1 MRHGM
6 LRLWQILRFV
16 VFLFF
21 LFQSGVVVLI
31 VEVWCG
37 FAHESSSRTTWYSL
51 SSSCRE
57 WLFEIFDDHSFNNNP
72 LMLVNSEDDPDSVT
86 CATRFQMKLM
96 RKYGE
101 PLPRLFIGSFDEAI
115 NKAKRDFK
123 FLLVYLHSDIH
134 ENTPRFCRS
143 LITISL
149 SCFTS
154 FCFFFESHWKIFLC
168 MFWNECLVSRKVL
181 CTERITS
188 FIDEHFIVWAGDV
201 QTAEGFKVSSLTHFW
216 TKRRSFHFSNI
227 TFFVSDFWF
236 LTSYCYV
243 SHRSVI
249 FSLHPHIPSLLFV
262 HIFMQHRTSK
272 HICYNV
278 VIIFT
283 SLVIQALLFLKKLK
297 VITFWKNSNHS
308 FFSTKNLK
316 WKLSMSYTSWSICW

>member
-154 FCFFFESHWKIFLC
+154 FCFFFESHWKIFC
-168 MFWNECLVSRKVL
+168 VCSEMSVL
-181 CTERITS
+181 FLGKS
-188 FIDEHFIVWAGDV
+188 YV
-201 QTAEGFKVSSLTHFW
+201 QNV
-216 TKRRSFHFSNI
+216 
-227 TFFVSDFWF
+227 
-236 LTSYCYV
+236 
-243 SHRSVI
+243 
-249 FSLHPHIPSLLFV
+249 SLLLLMNISLSGQAMYKLLKDSKWV
-262 HIFMQHRTSK
+262 LWLIFERNDDHSISR
-272 HICYNV
+272 I
-278 VIIFT
+278 
-283 SLVIQALLFLKKLK
+283 SLSLFL
-297 VITFWKNSNHS
+297 ISD
-308 FFSTKNLK
+308 
-316 WKLSMSYTSWSICW
+316 SWLHIVTCLIDQ